1 MQDHLDAESVVEFQ
15 PPKKRR
21 TRLIVGGTVTL
32 VIVLAAAAFVA
43 GRLMNAQA
51 QPQAAGGNFVV
62 SKSGG
67 ASASVT
73 KRFSIQSA
81 PELPAS
87 QPDIMGVFVR
97 REDKSIFVGTGNI
110 RVMMKV
116 SGAGAKPEMST
127 NYDGP
132 VMEIVVTHNTQV
144 YQDMTE
150 MSFDK
155 MPENGKLQQVVQPG
169 SLDDISA
176 NSMVQAWGEKQGD
189 RLVARVLVFRSG

>member
-1 MQDHLDAESVVEFQ
+1 MQDHLDPENIVEYQ

-21 TRLIVGGTVTL
+21 TGLIIGGVAAL
-32 VIVLAAAAFVA
+32 VVVLATAAFVA

-62 SKSGG
+62 SSSGG
-67 ASASVT
+67 GGAPMT
-73 KRFSIQSA
+73 KGFSMQSA

-87 QPDIMGVFVR
+87 QPDIAGVFVR
-97 REDKSIFVGTGNI
+97 REDKSIFVGTGNV
-110 RVMMKV
+110 RVMMKI
-116 SGAGAKPEMST
+116 SGAGAKPETST
-127 NYDGP
+127 DYDGP
-132 VMEIVVTHNTQV
+132 VKEIVVTHNTQV

-169 SLDDISA
+169 SLDDIDA
-176 NSMVQAWGEKQGD
+176 NSTVQAWGEKQGD

>member
-1 MQDHLDAESVVEFQ
+1 MQDNLDSASVVEFQ

-21 TRLIVGGTVTL
+21 TGLIIGGIVAL
-32 VIVLAAAAFVA
+32 VVVLAAAAFVA

-62 SKSGG
+62 SSRGG
-67 ASASVT
+67 PGGPVT

-87 QPDIMGVFVR
+87 QPDIAGVFVR
-97 REDKSIFVGTGNI
+97 REDKSIFVGTGNV
-110 RVMMKV
+110 RTMVKA
-116 SGAGAKPEMST
+116 SSPGAKPEMSSD
-127 NYDGP
+127 YDGP
-132 VMEIVVTHNTQV
+132 VMEIVVTHDTQV

-155 MPENGKLQQVVQPG
+155 MPESGKLQQVVKPG
-169 SLDDISA
+169 SLDDIGA

-189 RLVARVLVFRSG
+189 RLVARVLAFRSG